1 MTQQNKPVSRCMFCN
16 STTYGL
22 GCPYSPHKK
31 HVHVTDAHKCIYCGS
46 SNLGEGCPYN
56 PYGRAH
62 VRGVEYN
69 MMAKESIHQSMM
81 SGLFLLRLTQP
92 ITEMAAYKMGLI
104 DESGRKI
111 KECNTLEEKASLT
124 PLDMHILKIR
134 RLMGNHMVDLFR
146 NNTLLEMTNGQS
158 AFNAERY
165 SKEVKLTS
173 QIDHVVNSLDEIL
186 SEGIE
191 KGFSRGHI
199 ENLVIESILKRYE
212 DPKD

>member
-1 MTQQNKPVSRCMFCN
+1 
-16 STTYGL
+16 
-22 GCPYSPHKK
+22 
-31 HVHVTDAHKCIYCGS
+31 
-46 SNLGEGCPYN
+46 
-56 PYGRAH
+56 
-62 VRGVEYN
+62 
-69 MMAKESIHQSMM
+69 MM